1 MRLMFG
7 RVECISKAIHPL
19 IESKRD
25 YLFQS
30 GEMCEK
36 LGKVTAHC
44 RALFKDENEKQPAN
58 LGGHGLQ
65 NIEPEKK
72 QKDVKYLF
80 YR

>member
-1 MRLMFG
+1 MFG

-19 IESKRD
+19 IESERD

-44 RALFKDENEKQPAN
+44 RALFK
-58 LGGHGLQ
+58 G
-65 NIEPEKK
+65 
-72 QKDVKYLF
+72 
-80 YR
+80 

>member
-7 RVECISKAIHPL
+7 RVECIFKAIHPL
-19 IESKRD
+19 IESERD

-44 RALFKDENEKQPAN
+44 RALFK
-58 LGGHGLQ
+58 G
-65 NIEPEKK
+65 
-72 QKDVKYLF
+72 
-80 YR
+80 

>member
-19 IESKRD
+19 IAIESERD

-44 RALFKDENEKQPAN
+44 RALFK
-58 LGGHGLQ
+58 G
-65 NIEPEKK
+65 
-72 QKDVKYLF
+72 
-80 YR
+80 

>member
-1 MRLMFG
+1 MRIMFG

-19 IESKRD
+19 IESERD

-44 RALFKDENEKQPAN
+44 RALFK
-58 LGGHGLQ
+58 G
-65 NIEPEKK
+65 
-72 QKDVKYLF
+72 
-80 YR
+80 